1 MSAPEQHAL
10 LSASSADRWL
20 HCPGSVK
27 LTKDLPE
34 VTSEYAEEGRLA
46 HAIAELKVRK
56 RFVEPMSQKAFTTR
70 MNKLKKDPRYQEEMQ
85 GYTDEYV
92 DFINEIC
99 LAYPAVPFV
108 AVEKRLDLTRFIPD
122 GFGTGD
128 CIIIGGNILHIVDFK
143 YGKGVPV
150 AAEGNPQ
157 LQLYAL
163 GAIMAYYMLYDIQ
176 TVRMSIVQ
184 PRLHSITTAEM
195 TRDALIDW
203 GTTEV
208 TPRAKLA
215 YDGTDERHAGDW
227 CQFCKICKTCRER
240 SQQYTALEAF
250 ADKSPALLSDAEIG
264 QLLERARGIK
274 KWVKDLEDHALQALL
289 DGREIPGW
297 KCVAGKS
304 NRAFNDIDKAFAVLQ
319 DAGYDP
325 ALLYE
330 KKPLPLTA
338 IEKLVG
344 KKDFDALLGGY
355 VIKPAGAPALA
366 EESDGRPVYCPA
378 EQAFG
383 SAT

>member
-1 MSAPEQHAL
+1 MSAPEKHAV
-10 LSASSADRWL
+10 LSASSAERWL

-34 VTSEYAEEGRLA
+34 TTSEYAEEGRLA
-46 HAIAELKVRK
+46 HAIAELKLRK
-56 RFVEPMSQKAFTTR
+56 KFVEPMSQKAFTTR

-99 LAYPAVPFV
+99 LTYPAVPFV
-108 AVEKRLDLTRFIPD
+108 VVEKRLDLARFIPD

-128 CIIIGGNILHIVDFK
+128 CVIIGGNTLHIVDLK

-150 AAEGNPQ
+150 EAEGNPQ
-157 LQLYAL
+157 IQLYAL

-195 TRDALIDW
+195 TREELIDW

-208 TPRAKLA
+208 APRAKLA
-215 YDGTDERHAGDW
+215 YDGTDECTAGDW
-227 CQFCKICKTCRER
+227 CRFCKIRATCRAR
-240 SQQYTALEAF
+240 SQHYTILQDF
-250 ADKSPALLSDAEIG
+250 AEKTPSVLTDTEVGTLLGLAKEM
-264 QLLERARGIK
+264 K
-274 KWVKDLEDHALQALL
+274 KWADDLADYALQSTLA
-289 DGREIPGW
+289 GREIPGW
-297 KCVAGKS
+297 KCVAGRS
-304 NRAFNDIDKAFAVLQ
+304 VRAFSDIEAAFAALQ
-319 DAGYDP
+319 AAGYDP

-330 KKPLPLTA
+330 KKPLSLSA
-338 IEKLVG
+338 IEKLLG
-344 KKDFDALLGGY
+344 KKEFDTLLGGY
-355 VIKPAGAPALA
+355 VVKPAGAPTLVP
-366 EESDGRPVYCPA
+366 ESDSRPAYCPA

-383 SAT
+383 RAT